1 MSLRVH
7 NTLTGQLEDFVPLHP
22 PKVGM
27 YVCGVTVYD
36 RSHIGHARALVVFDV
51 VYRYLRFSGYE
62 VTFVRNFT
70 DVDDKIIQRGLERG
84 LTAQQVSEA
93 NIAGFREDMH
103 VLGCA
108 APQVEPKATEH
119 IAEMIA
125 LIAELEAKGLAYPSN
140 GDVYFAVDKLPSYGQ
155 LSGRR
160 LDDMQAGARI
170 EVDEQKHHPMD
181 FALWKAAKPGEPTWP
196 SPWGPGRPGWH
207 IECSAMASKYL
218 GQPFDIHGGGN
229 DLIFPHH
236 ENEMA
241 QSEGARGCP
250 LSRYWLHNGMVTLGA
265 EKMSKSL
272 GNVWTVHDAARQV
285 GGEAVRLLVLG
296 TQYRGPLD
304 FQPDRLLETKRRLD
318 RIYESLARIDEALAA
333 HAAVADAVTRD
344 AILADF
350 RAGMDDDFNTA
361 RGLATLSE
369 AVTALNRHADA
380 GEWPQAAGARAAIA
394 TIADVLGVAGQDAV
408 AHLRRDKARGL
419 EDRALSPADIER
431 LIAERAAARKAK
443 DFKRSDAIRDEL
455 KAKGVVL
462 EDGPQGTTWKFERQ
476 PRAPSQVVGRSR
488 RR

>member
-1 MSLRVH
+1 MTLRVH
-7 NTLTGQLEDFVPLHP
+7 NTLTGQLEDFRPLRP

-36 RSHIGHARALVVFDV
+36 RSHIGHARALVCFDV
-51 VYRYLRFSGYE
+51 IYRYLRFSGYE

-70 DVDDKIIQRGLERG
+70 DVDDKIIKRGLERG
-84 LTAQQVSEA
+84 LTAQEVSEA
-93 NIAGFREDMH
+93 NIASFREDMQ

-108 APQVEPKATEH
+108 APDVEPKATEH

-125 LIAELEAKGLAYPSN
+125 LIRELEAKGLAYASN

-160 LDDMQAGARI
+160 LEDMQAGARI
-170 EVDEQKHHPMD
+170 EVDEQKRHPMD
-181 FALWKAAKPGEPTWP
+181 FALWKASKPGEPFWD

-236 ENEMA
+236 ENEIA
-241 QSEGARGCP
+241 QSEGAKGCQ
-250 LSRYWLHNGMVTLGA
+250 LARYWLHNGMVTLGT

-272 GNVWTVHDAARQV
+272 GNVWTVADAAAQV
-285 GGEAVRLLVLG
+285 GGEALRLLVLG
-296 TQYRGPLD
+296 THYRGPLD
-304 FQPDRLLETKRRLD
+304 FQPDRLLETKRTLD
-318 RIYESLARIDEALAA
+318 RVYDSLARIDEALAA
-333 HAAVADAVTRD
+333 HPVAPDAAVREACLD
-344 AILADF
+344 DF

-361 RGLATLSE
+361 RGLATLFD
-369 AVTALNRHADA
+369 AVRALNRHADA

-394 TIADVLGVAGQDAV
+394 AMAGVLGVAGQDPRAWV
-408 AHLRRDKARGL
+408 ARGKARGL
-419 EDRALSPADIER
+419 EDRALSPAAIEA
-431 LIAERAAARKAK
+431 LIADRAAARRAK
-443 DFKRSDAIRDEL
+443 DFRRADAIRDEL

-462 EDGPQGTTWKFERQ
+462 EDGPQGTTWKIE
-476 PRAPSQVVGRSR
+476 
-488 RR
+488 